1 MEVINISQLKE
12 DLENSD
18 SLYFYKEI
26 KRVVNGTKKVNSMN
40 ITREKV
46 KLIVKTDVKGD
57 TYLTDQSNEIKCVL
71 TDNSIIY
78 KSQRNSYVIKKSGA
92 MIFIV

>member
-1 MEVINISQLKE
+1 MEVININQLKE
-12 DLENSD
+12 ELDNSD
-18 SLYFYKEI
+18 NLYFYREI
-26 KRVVNGTKKVNSMN
+26 KRVVNGIKKVDSMN

-46 KLIVKTDVKGD
+46 KLIIKTDDNGCM
-57 TYLTDQSNEIKCVL
+57 YITDQSNELKCVL

-92 MIFIV
+92 MVFIV